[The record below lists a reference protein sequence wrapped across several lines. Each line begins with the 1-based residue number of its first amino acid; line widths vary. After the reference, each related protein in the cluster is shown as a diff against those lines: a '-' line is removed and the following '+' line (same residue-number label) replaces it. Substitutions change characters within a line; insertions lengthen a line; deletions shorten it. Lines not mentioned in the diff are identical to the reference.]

1 MACVIAAEA
10 VEIIRAHSAGEYP
23 RESCG
28 LLVGHDA
35 ERRRR
40 TVAYA
45 VTAGNVAEAAS
56 RRFTIAPEDF
66 LRAES
71 EARERGLEV
80 VGFYHSHPDAAPLPS
95 RSDLGEAWPHYS
107 YLIVAVHEGR
117 VSEPRCWRLEGGAFV
132 EEAIEIDGAGAV
144 RTP

>member
-10 VEIIRAHSAGEYP
+10 VENIRAHSASEYP
-23 RESCG
+23 KESCG

-35 ERRRR
+35 ERRR

-45 VTAGNVAEAAS
+45 VAAGNVADSTS

-66 LRAES
+66 LHAEHG
-71 EARERGLEV
+71 AREHGLEV

-95 RSDLGEAWPHYS
+95 PSDLGEAWPYYS
-107 YLIVAVHEGR
+107 YLIVAVRAGQAE
-117 VSEPRCWRLEGGAFV
+117 EQRCWRLEGDAFV
-132 EEAIEIDGAGAV
+132 EEAIEIDGAGAAS
-144 RTP
+144 TP